1 MRGISV
7 ARVCASLTPTVIIA
21 GALFSLIPVSS
32 GKANEVADF
41 YKGKRLTMFVGSSA
55 GDGTDLYGR
64 LIARHMSRKLP
75 GAPQVVATNVPG
87 ANGLVAANQFYNLAP
102 RDGTALA
109 TFSRYAAFE
118 ALWKNP
124 SARFDPD
131 RFNWLGNVNVDVSIC
146 LTWHNVKVKSL
157 AEFMKRDLKIGVTNE
172 SHVNILN
179 NLFGANLRAIKGY
192 PGGNEVNMAMER
204 GEVDGRCNI
213 SWSAVMAARPA
224 WVRDKQIDI
233 LVQFSHRK
241 LKELPDVPL
250 ITDLVTNETQKQIIN
265 LVLTSQMMARL
276 VVTTPDVPADRVR
289 ALRLAFDESVADSE
303 FLSEAQRLGA
313 PVDPVSGEEV
323 QQVVSQMMKTPPDV
337 VKQFQTVVGGRL

>member
-1 MRGISV
+1 M
-7 ARVCASLTPTVIIA
+7 
-21 GALFSLIPVSS
+21 
-32 GKANEVADF
+32 
-41 YKGKRLTMFVGSSA
+41 
-55 GDGTDLYGR
+55 
-64 LIARHMSRKLP
+64 
-75 GAPQVVATNVPG
+75 
-87 ANGLVAANQFYNLAP
+87 
-102 RDGTALA
+102 
-109 TFSRYAAFE
+109 
-118 ALWKNP
+118 
-124 SARFDPD
+124 
-131 RFNWLGNVNVDVSIC
+131 
-146 LTWHNVKVKSL
+146 
-157 AEFMKRDLKIGVTNE
+157 
-172 SHVNILN
+172 NILN

-337 VKQFQTVVGGRL
+337 VKQFQTVVDTRGICDAELSVA

>member
-1 MRGISV
+1 MRKHV
-7 ARVCASLTPTVIIA
+7 FA
-21 GALFSLIPVSS
+21 GAQTICTHIALATSAAAALVPITS
-32 GKANEVADF
+32 AQADDVASF
-41 YKGKRLTMFVGSSA
+41 YSGKRLTMVVGSTA

-64 LIARHMSRKLP
+64 IVAKYVSRRLP
-75 GAPQVVATNVPG
+75 GNPQFIATNIPG
-87 ANGLVAANQFYNLAP
+87 ANGLVAANQLYNLAP
-102 RDGTALA
+102 RDGATLA
-109 TFSRYAAFE
+109 TFSRYAPFE

-124 SARFDPD
+124 SARFDPE
-131 RFNWLGNVNVDVSIC
+131 RFNWIGNVNVDVSIC
-146 LTWHNVKVKSL
+146 LTWHTLGVKRL
-157 AEFMKRDLKIGVTNE
+157 PDFMSRDLKIGVTNE

-192 PGGNEVNMAMER
+192 PGGNEVNIAMER

-213 SWSAVMAARPA
+213 SWSAIMAARPG
-224 WVRDKQIDI
+224 WVRDRQIDI

-250 ITDLVTNETQKQIIN
+250 ITDLVKTETQKQIIN

-276 VVTTPDVPADRVR
+276 IVAPPDVPAERVR
-289 ALRLAFDESVADSE
+289 ALRLAFDQSVVDPE
-303 FLSEAQRLGA
+303 FLEEARRLRA

-323 QQVVSQMMKTPPDV
+323 QQVVADMMRTPPEV